1 MSSRSRRRNLH
12 ARAYAT
18 TQLAGIKC
26 RGQRARV
33 TVEQVTSSFPF
44 LNPLT
49 LNPLTLPFSFF
60 SPPFVILLEKYSHSS
75 HYQSRRTSNLPSDHD
90 FRWSGKTGQQ
100 PRRSHLG
107 VLHVRRHCTPRISF
121 IYIYIS
127 KKKQ

>member
-60 SPPFVILLEKYSHSS
+60 PPFCHFVGKVFTFLALPKQKNFQSS
-75 HYQSRRTSNLPSDHD
+75 V
-90 FRWSGKTGQQ
+90 
-100 PRRSHLG
+100 RS
-107 VLHVRRHCTPRISF
+107 
-121 IYIYIS
+121 
-127 KKKQ
+127 